1 MKIRSIKVNYMLNA
15 FRVISGAFISIIT
28 MPYINRTLGAK
39 NIGSVEYV
47 NTIINYLILF
57 SSLGIP
63 MYGIREIG
71 KIRDDVIA
79 TTKTVVE
86 LLIIL
91 FIASSISYLLLFGV
105 LYQLNFLVNYKDL
118 LLIMS
123 SMIFLSNMGAEWYF
137 QGMEDQVYITI
148 RYIIVRLI
156 ALVLLFYIV
165 EDTTDSLNYA
175 IIVILTVC
183 GSNFFNLFYIF
194 KKINISSIRLE
205 DLNFKRHIKPVLTI
219 FIASISINI
228 YLLLDNFLIGSIAG
242 DSYVGYYSVSNKLIR
257 VVISFIVIIGSVL
270 LPRLSNL
277 YLTNRLQYYQYLRI
291 TFTIILVISIPFSV
305 VFIAFAK
312 NIIMIIGGTNFIP
325 SILTMQ
331 ILSPLCIVVGIA
343 YFIGYLVLY
352 PQNKEKI
359 YTKAVLISAVIS
371 LVLNLF
377 MISKFKQNG
386 AAIVAVLTEIL
397 AVLIMIF
404 FAKNE
409 IAKIQLFNF
418 NFIKIIVSAIIMI
431 IITFIISFFSNL
443 TNLFFFIVAIFLS
456 VLSFLI
462 PLYLL
467 REETALF
474 VQKFIFQIFRKNS
487 SSNK

>member
-194 KKINISSIRLE
+194 KTINISSIRLE

>member
-148 RYIIVRLI
+148 RYIIVRII

-183 GSNFFNLFYIF
+183 GSNFFNFFYIF
-194 KKINISSIRLE
+194 KTINISGIRLE

-371 LVLNLF
+371 LLLNLF

-474 VQKFIFQIFRKNS
+474 VQKFIFQIFWKNS

>member
-79 TTKTVVE
+79 TTQTVVE

-371 LVLNLF
+371 LLLNLF

-386 AAIVAVLTEIL
+386 AAIVAVLTEVL

-431 IITFIISFFSNL
+431 IITYIIIFFSNL
-443 TNLFFFIVAIFLS
+443 TNLFFFIVAVFLS

-462 PLYLL
+462 SLYLL

-487 SSNK
+487 SCNK

>member
-183 GSNFFNLFYIF
+183 GSNFFNLF
-194 KKINISSIRLE
+194 
-205 DLNFKRHIKPVLTI
+205 
-219 FIASISINI
+219 
-228 YLLLDNFLIGSIAG
+228 
-242 DSYVGYYSVSNKLIR
+242 
-257 VVISFIVIIGSVL
+257 
-270 LPRLSNL
+270 L
-277 YLTNRLQYYQYLRI
+277 Y
-291 TFTIILVISIPFSV
+291 F
-305 VFIAFAK
+305 
-312 NIIMIIGGTNFIP
+312 
-325 SILTMQ
+325 
-331 ILSPLCIVVGIA
+331 
-343 YFIGYLVLY
+343 
-352 PQNKEKI
+352 
-359 YTKAVLISAVIS
+359 
-371 LVLNLF
+371 
-377 MISKFKQNG
+377 
-386 AAIVAVLTEIL
+386 
-397 AVLIMIF
+397 
-404 FAKNE
+404 
-409 IAKIQLFNF
+409 
-418 NFIKIIVSAIIMI
+418 
-431 IITFIISFFSNL
+431 
-443 TNLFFFIVAIFLS
+443 
-456 VLSFLI
+456 SFLLI
-462 PLYLL
+462 QYCL
-467 REETALF
+467 
-474 VQKFIFQIFRKNS
+474 
-487 SSNK
+487 

>member
-194 KKINISSIRLE
+194 KTINISSIRLE

-242 DSYVGYYSVSNKLIR
+242 DSYVGYYSVGLKESN
-257 VVISFIVIIGSVL
+257 
-270 LPRLSNL
+270 
-277 YLTNRLQYYQYLRI
+277 
-291 TFTIILVISIPFSV
+291 
-305 VFIAFAK
+305 
-312 NIIMIIGGTNFIP
+312 
-325 SILTMQ
+325 Q
-331 ILSPLCIVVGIA
+331 IKGDES
-343 YFIGYLVLY
+343 
-352 PQNKEKI
+352 
-359 YTKAVLISAVIS
+359 
-371 LVLNLF
+371 
-377 MISKFKQNG
+377 
-386 AAIVAVLTEIL
+386 
-397 AVLIMIF
+397 
-404 FAKNE
+404 
-409 IAKIQLFNF
+409 
-418 NFIKIIVSAIIMI
+418 
-431 IITFIISFFSNL
+431 
-443 TNLFFFIVAIFLS
+443 
-456 VLSFLI
+456 
-462 PLYLL
+462 
-467 REETALF
+467 
-474 VQKFIFQIFRKNS
+474 
-487 SSNK
+487 

>member
-1 MKIRSIKVNYMLNA
+1 
-15 FRVISGAFISIIT
+15 
-28 MPYINRTLGAK
+28 
-39 NIGSVEYV
+39 
-47 NTIINYLILF
+47 
-57 SSLGIP
+57 
-63 MYGIREIG
+63 
-71 KIRDDVIA
+71 
-79 TTKTVVE
+79 
-86 LLIIL
+86 
-91 FIASSISYLLLFGV
+91 
-105 LYQLNFLVNYKDL
+105 
-118 LLIMS
+118 MS

-148 RYIIVRLI
+148 RYIIVRII

-183 GSNFFNLFYIF
+183 GSNFFNFFYIF
-194 KKINISSIRLE
+194 KTINISGIRLE

-474 VQKFIFQIFRKNS
+474 VQKFIFQIFWKNS